1 VADAGGAALV
11 PFVLLQPLSAA
22 ATAVNPIN
30 KKEARKVFTMVTG
43 FLS

>member
-1 VADAGGAALV
+1 
-11 PFVLLQPLSAA
+11 LQPVSAA

-30 KKEARKVFTMVTG
+30 KKEARKVFAMVTG